1 MNDSK
6 ISVRYSR
13 ALFQSALEKKILDKV
28 NQDMIFISEVCKI
41 PEAKEFLH
49 SPIIVPSKKEA
60 IFHKMLGDN
69 VEKIT
74 LSLIDLVVKNGR
86 ESHIP
91 AIARVFIHETMKHKG
106 ITESVLTTA
115 VKVEANVKKQIADLI
130 SEVFKTKVELKENID
145 ADIIGGFIL
154 RVDDNYIDASIR
166 NKLRKIKKELKG
178 SVITPENQK
187 IFNKEF

>member
-28 NQDMIFISEVCKI
+28 NEDMIFISEICKI
-41 PEAKEFLH
+41 PESKEFLN

-74 LSLIDLVVKNGR
+74 LSLIDLIVKNGR
-86 ESHIP
+86 ESFIP
-91 AIARVFIHETMKHKG
+91 AIARNFIHETKKYKG
-106 ITESVLTTA
+106 ITETVLTTA
-115 VKVEANVKKQIADLI
+115 VKVDDKVRKQITDLI
-130 SEVFKTKVELKENID
+130 SEVFKTKVELKANVDPEIV
-145 ADIIGGFIL
+145 GGFIL
-154 RVDDNYIDASIR
+154 QIDDSYIDASIK
-166 NKLRKIKKELKG
+166 NKLRKIKKELIG
-178 SVITPENQK
+178 NVVTPH
-187 IFNKEF
+187 

>member
-13 ALFQSALEKKILDKV
+13 ALFQSALEKNILDKV
-28 NQDMIFISEVCKI
+28 KQDMIFISEVCKI

-49 SPIIVPSKKEA
+49 SPVIVPSKKTA

-69 VEKIT
+69 VENIT

-86 ESHIP
+86 ESFIP
-91 AIARVFIHETMKHKG
+91 AIARVFLHETMKYKG

-115 VKVEANVKKQIADLI
+115 VKVNAKVKMEITDLI

-145 ADIIGGFIL
+145 AEIVGGFIL

-166 NKLRKIKKELKG
+166 NKLRKIKKELIG
-178 SVITPENQK
+178 SVITPAK
-187 IFNKEF
+187 